1 MYWDVVAGVV
11 FAVLLIGASAFA
23 GRSLD
28 RAQARRR
35 DEERDT
41 ERDRD
46 ADLFGEF

>member
-1 MYWDVVAGVV
+1 MYWDVVAGVA
-11 FAVLLIGASAFA
+11 FAALLIGVSALA

-35 DEERDT
+35 DEERD
-41 ERDRD
+41 RD